1 MMLLHH
7 QHLKGGSKQV
17 TDARV
22 LGPANRQR
30 QGGVE
35 LRCELW
41 MTLDM
46 GFSVHWTI
54 CRVMW

>member
-35 LRCELW
+35 LR
-41 MTLDM
+41 
-46 GFSVHWTI
+46 
-54 CRVMW
+54 